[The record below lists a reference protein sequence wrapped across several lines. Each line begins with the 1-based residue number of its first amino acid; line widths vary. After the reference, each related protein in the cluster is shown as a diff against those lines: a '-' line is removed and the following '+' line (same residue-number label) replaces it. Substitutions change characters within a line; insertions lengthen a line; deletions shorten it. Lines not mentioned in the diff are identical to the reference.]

1 VEAVKVDGA
10 FLCTKNYKKMDVM
23 VTSYFESNDQIKIAF
38 GKNYVIIDVNN
49 QSIRMTFE
57 EFNEFVKLL
66 KFLQPIEIV

>member
-1 VEAVKVDGA
+1 
-10 FLCTKNYKKMDVM
+10 M
-23 VTSYFESNDQIKIAF
+23 VTSYFESNDEIKIAF

-49 QSIRMTFE
+49 QSQSVRMTFE